1 MQDLAG
7 ILPLLVLGLL
17 AYFLFIRPARNRA
30 KDVQK
35 LQNALSAGDEV
46 MLTSGIFGTV
56 QDVVDDRVT
65 RRDLRR
71 ASVSTV
77 HRGAIGKIIRDV
89 PADLTTTS
97 TSVECEA
104 DVADD
109 ADAPV
114 SEPDPSVEPTAT
126 DEDPNPRGAN

>member
-1 MQDLAG
+1 MSSEDLAG
-7 ILPLLVLGLL
+7 LLPLLVLGVL

-56 QDVVDDRVT
+56 EEIVDEQIRVEISPGV
-65 RRDLRR
+65 
-71 ASVSTV
+71 SVMV

-89 PADLTTTS
+89 PADDVDDTDESEPSTTS
-97 TSVECEA
+97 SRSSRPAAA
-104 DVADD
+104 DESTGEHD
-109 ADAPV
+109 
-114 SEPDPSVEPTAT
+114 
-126 DEDPNPRGAN
+126 DPNARGAN

>member
-1 MQDLAG
+1 MSSEDLAG
-7 ILPLLVLGLL
+7 LLPLLVLGVL

-56 QDVVDDRVT
+56 QDIVDDQIRVEISPGV
-65 RRDLRR
+65 
-71 ASVSTV
+71 SVMV

-89 PADLTTTS
+89 PA
-97 TSVECEA
+97 A
-104 DVADD
+104 DVDDIDESSEYDEQPIEPQAAADESSPEHD
-109 ADAPV
+109 
-114 SEPDPSVEPTAT
+114 
-126 DEDPNPRGAN
+126 DPNARGAN